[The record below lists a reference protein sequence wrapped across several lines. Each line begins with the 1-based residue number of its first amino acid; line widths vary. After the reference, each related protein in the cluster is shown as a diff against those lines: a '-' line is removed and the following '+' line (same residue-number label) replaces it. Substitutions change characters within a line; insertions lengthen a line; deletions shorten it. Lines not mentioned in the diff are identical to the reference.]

1 MKSLYRNMYLI
12 RRFEERILELFSEG
26 KLSGTTHTCI
36 GQEIIPV
43 LISEQLQ
50 PQDII
55 WSNHRGHGHY
65 LARTGDVK
73 GLLAE
78 IMGLPEGICGGR
90 GGSQHLCRGQFFSNG
105 ILGSTAPI
113 AAGMALVEKLRKSK
127 AIVVLYLGD
136 GAMGEG
142 VVYETLNMISLW
154 KLPIL
159 IVIENNHY
167 AQTTHELQ
175 NRAGNLRDRIRSF
188 GIFYEEIERNFD
200 VGNTRKLL
208 KTIVGMIRLGNMP
221 AAFIFDTYRFSP
233 HSKGDDYRSKR
244 DLEIQWENDPLLW
257 VRGLLDKTTVDQIE
271 TNVDWELKAVENE
284 VCGIN

>member
-12 RRFEERILELFSEG
+12 RKFEERVLELFSEG

-50 PQDII
+50 PQDIV

-65 LARTGDVK
+65 LARTGDVR

-78 IMGLPEGICGGR
+78 IMGLPKGICGGR
-90 GGSQHLCRGQFFSNG
+90 GGSQHLCNGQFFSNG
-105 ILGSTAPI
+105 VLGSTAPI
-113 AAGMALVEKLRKSK
+113 AAGMALYKKLSKSD

-136 GAMGEG
+136 GALGEG

-159 IVIENNHY
+159 IVIEDNHY

-175 NRAGNLRDRIRSF
+175 NRAGSLRDRIRSF
-188 GIFYEEIERNFD
+188 GILCEEVGRNFD
-200 VGNTRKLL
+200 IEDTRK
-208 KTIVGMIRLGNMP
+208 TIADAVNYVRVMCAP
-221 AAFIFDTYRFSP
+221 QTFIFDTYRLAP
-233 HSKGDDYRSKR
+233 HSKGDDYRSKE
-244 DLEIQWENDPLLW
+244 DLKLRWENDPLKW
-257 VRGLLDKTTVDQIE
+257 VRSLMDKTTVDQIE
-271 TNVDWELKAVENE
+271 TDVEYELGLIENE
-284 VCGIN
+284 VCRVN

>member
-1 MKSLYRNMYLI
+1 MKSIYRNMYLI
-12 RRFEERILELFSEG
+12 RKFEERVLELFSES

-50 PQDII
+50 PQDIV

-65 LARTGDVK
+65 LARTGDVR

-90 GGSQHLCRGQFFSNG
+90 GGSQHLCNGQFFSNG

-113 AAGMALVEKLRKSK
+113 AAGMALYGKIAKNN

-142 VVYETLNMISLW
+142 IVYEALNMISLW
-154 KLPIL
+154 QLPVL
-159 IVIENNHY
+159 IVIEDNHY
-167 AQTTHELQ
+167 AQTTYQTQ
-175 NRAGNLRDRIRSF
+175 NRAGTFRDRIQAFEVGCTTFSKYF
-188 GIFYEEIERNFD
+188 PIE
-200 VGNTRKLL
+200 
-208 KTIVGMIRLGNMP
+208 KTQSIITEMVNIVREGRPRCI
-221 AAFIFDTYRFSP
+221 IFDTYRLAP
-233 HSKGDDYRSKR
+233 HSKGDDYRLKEE
-244 DLEIQWENDPLLW
+244 LKLQWENDPLMQ
-257 VRGLLDKTTVDQIE
+257 VRNLLDKTVADQIE
-271 TNVDWELKAVENE
+271 TDVECDLAIAE
-284 VCGIN
+284 HEIHSIN